1 MIQKKKLLKNL
12 QQYSASEIAEAV
24 RNGVVTIYELEK
36 GTEGA
41 FTPLL
46 RKRVETI
53 LAAPPEPAV
62 EPQPQSAPTHPVA
75 VEPPVAPVAPVAE
88 PAAEPQ
94 PQSAP
99 ADHAE
104 PQTDSKGMFRN
115 PFSFKGRIRRLE
127 YGLSFIIYFVF
138 IVISQIV
145 SDDIIYKYAYGDV
158 SSAEYQGYL
167 TILLIISIPFYWFFI
182 AQNCKRCHDVGH
194 SGWSQLI
201 PFYVFALLFERG
213 TIGDNK
219 YGKNPKE

>member
-1 MIQKKKLLKNL
+1 MIQKKKLLKDL

-46 RKRVETI
+46 RKRVEII

-62 EPQPQSAPTHPVA
+62 EPQPQSVPTNTVA
-75 VEPPVAPVAPVAE
+75 VAPPVVAVAE

-94 PQSAP
+94 PQSAL

-145 SDDIIYKYAYGDV
+145 SDDIIYKYAYGGV

-167 TILLIISIPFYWFFI
+167 TILLIISIPFYWFII
-182 AQNCKRCHDVGH
+182 AQNCKRCHDVNS
-194 SGWSQLI
+194 SGWMQLI
-201 PFYVFALLFERG
+201 PFYMLFLLFVRG
-213 TIGDNK
+213 TIGVNK
-219 YGKNPKE
+219 YGKDPKE

>member
-1 MIQKKKLLKNL
+1 MSLSPRVCQRTRLPLHRPLRPLPNLLQSL
-12 QQYSASEIAEAV
+12 SL
-24 RNGVVTIYELEK
+24 R
-36 GTEGA
+36 GA
-41 FTPLL
+41 L
-46 RKRVETI
+46 
-53 LAAPPEPAV
+53 
-62 EPQPQSAPTHPVA
+62 
-75 VEPPVAPVAPVAE
+75 
-88 PAAEPQ
+88 
-94 PQSAP
+94 

-145 SDDIIYKYAYGDV
+145 SDDIIYKYAYGGV

-167 TILLIISIPFYWFFI
+167 TILLIISIPYYWFLI
-182 AQNCKRCHDVGH
+182 AQSCKRCHDVGH

-201 PFYVFALLFERG
+201 PFYILALLFERG

>member
-1 MIQKKKLLKNL
+1 MIQKKKLLNDL

-24 RNGVVTIYELEK
+24 RSGVVTIYELEK

-46 RKRVETI
+46 RKRVENI

-75 VEPPVAPVAPVAE
+75 VNPPVAPVAE

-99 ADHAE
+99 ADQAE
-104 PQTDSKGMFRN
+104 PQTDSKGMFRS

-127 YGLSFIIYFVF
+127 YGLSFIIYVF
-138 IVISQIV
+138 TYAIIGIIFGGLGANGSDAAAMTIAELVI
-145 SDDIIYKYAYGDV
+145 A
-158 SSAEYQGYL
+158 L
-167 TILLIISIPFYWFFI
+167 PLYWFII
-182 AQNCKRCHDVGH
+182 AQNCKRCHDVNS
-194 SGWSQLI
+194 SGWMQLI
-201 PFYVFALLFERG
+201 PFYMLFLLFVRG
-213 TIGDNK
+213 TIGANK
-219 YGKNPKE
+219 YGKDPKE

>member
-1 MIQKKKLLKNL
+1 MIQKKKLLKDL
-12 QQYSASEIAEAV
+12 QQYSANEIAEAV
-24 RNGVVTIYELEK
+24 RSGVVTIYELEK

-75 VEPPVAPVAPVAE
+75 VEPPVAPVAE

-99 ADHAE
+99 ADQAE
-104 PQTDSKGMFRN
+104 PQTDNKGMFRS

-145 SDDIIYKYAYGDV
+145 SDDIFYKYAYGGV
-158 SSAEYQGYL
+158 SDAEYQGYL
-167 TILLIISIPFYWFFI
+167 TIFLIISIPFYWLFI

-201 PFYVFALLFERG
+201 PFYILALLFERG
-213 TIGDNK
+213 TIGANK
-219 YGKNPKE
+219 YGKDPKE

>member
-1 MIQKKKLLKNL
+1 MIQKKKLLKDL

-62 EPQPQSAPTHPVA
+62 EPQPQGVPTNTVA
-75 VEPPVAPVAPVAE
+75 VAPPVAPVAE

-145 SDDIIYKYAYGDV
+145 SDDIIYKYAYGGV

>member
-1 MIQKKKLLKNL
+1 MIQKKKLLKDL

-62 EPQPQSAPTHPVA
+62 EPQPQSVPTHPVA
-75 VEPPVAPVAPVAE
+75 VEPPVAE

-94 PQSAP
+94 PQRAL

-145 SDDIIYKYAYGDV
+145 SDDIIYKYAYGGV

-167 TILLIISIPFYWFFI
+167 TILLIISIPLYWFLI
-182 AQNCKRCHDVGH
+182 AQSCKRCHDVNS
-194 SGWSQLI
+194 SGWMQLI
-201 PFYVFALLFERG
+201 PFYMLFLLFVRG

>member
-1 MIQKKKLLKNL
+1 MIQKKKLLKDL

-62 EPQPQSAPTHPVA
+62 EPQPQSVPTNTVA
-75 VEPPVAPVAPVAE
+75 VAE

-145 SDDIIYKYAYGDV
+145 SDDIIYKYAYGGV

-167 TILLIISIPFYWFFI
+167 TILLIISIPFYWFII
-182 AQNCKRCHDVGH
+182 AQNCKRCHDVNS
-194 SGWSQLI
+194 SGWMQLI
-201 PFYVFALLFERG
+201 PFYMLFLLFVRG
-213 TIGDNK
+213 TIGVNK
-219 YGKNPKE
+219 YGKDPKE